1 MALQQAREVFISN
14 ALDTTIYVRGLM
26 AHPTATSAH
35 MRDVRRVHGEMS
47 CGAEAEPME
56 AKGQAGAERE
66 RETVEEFNPQEGRP
80 LQGF

>member
-14 ALDTTIYVRGLM
+14 AVDTTVYVRGLM

-35 MRDVRRVHGEMS
+35 MRDVRRGEIS
-47 CGAEAEPME
+47 GGAEAQPME

-66 RETVEEFNPQEGRP
+66 REEEFNPQEGSSSS
-80 LQGF
+80 GF